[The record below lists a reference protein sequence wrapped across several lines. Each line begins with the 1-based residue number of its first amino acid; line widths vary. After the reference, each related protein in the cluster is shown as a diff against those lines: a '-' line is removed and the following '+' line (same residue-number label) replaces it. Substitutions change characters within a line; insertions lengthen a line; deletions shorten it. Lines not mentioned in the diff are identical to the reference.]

1 MREAVRQRYALWLF
15 AWVRLATAAFCWL
28 CCPEKEGAARRGR
41 GAAGRCGACAGGAA
55 GVWAPLIYIEWGC
68 GKLSKINNA
77 GEQPVGADAEHP
89 ELEPVQLRAQ
99 GGEGRVRARA
109 AGDEGDVV
117 GELLRDKVPVE
128 EEDDQGPAAEEE
140 PGAVDKHDGCAGAPE
155 HREAVQDVRGYMAVD
170 LEGDWYFLV
179 MEYCDMGNLYSMQ
192 SKLTNKVF
200 SFEEALNIF
209 NQVLRGVEVI
219 HRNKIVHRDL
229 KL

>member
-1 MREAVRQRYALWLF
+1 MGDKLPFTAI
-15 AWVRLATAAFCWL
+15 RLYQTPNPPQKKQCIEL
-28 CCPEKEGAARRGR
+28 RGETH
-41 GAAGRCGACAGGAA
+41 C
-55 GVWAPLIYIEWGC
+55 LIL
-68 GKLSKINNA
+68 KVLDLTNF
-77 GEQPVGADAEHP
+77 
-89 ELEPVQLRAQ
+89 EPVQLRAE

>member
-1 MREAVRQRYALWLF
+1 
-15 AWVRLATAAFCWL
+15 
-28 CCPEKEGAARRGR
+28 
-41 GAAGRCGACAGGAA
+41 
-55 GVWAPLIYIEWGC
+55 
-68 GKLSKINNA
+68 
-77 GEQPVGADAEHP
+77 
-89 ELEPVQLRAQ
+89 
-99 GGEGRVRARA
+99 
-109 AGDEGDVV
+109 
-117 GELLRDKVPVE
+117 
-128 EEDDQGPAAEEE
+128 
-140 PGAVDKHDGCAGAPE
+140 
-155 HREAVQDVRGYMAVD
+155 MAVD